1 MEEKQEFKVT
11 EKDVEAAIIAEQF
24 LKIGNKTTICLL
36 ILNTGYEVIGTSS
49 VVDPNNFDFAVG
61 KEFARERAVDQVWGH
76 LGSIIQWQKAIHDDN
91 IAKAKAAL
99 EAQKENGHQLVPDES
114 GDKAGN

>member
-1 MEEKQEFKVT
+1 MEEKQEFRVT

-24 LKIGNKTTICLL
+24 LKIGSKTTICLL

-49 VVDPNNFDFAVG
+49 VIDPENFDFAIG
-61 KEFARERAVDQVWGH
+61 KKFARERAVDQVWGH

-91 IAKAKAAL
+91 IVQARLAEEAKL
-99 EAQKENGHQLVPDES
+99 EAEAKLAAKNKKKDT
-114 GDKAGN
+114 